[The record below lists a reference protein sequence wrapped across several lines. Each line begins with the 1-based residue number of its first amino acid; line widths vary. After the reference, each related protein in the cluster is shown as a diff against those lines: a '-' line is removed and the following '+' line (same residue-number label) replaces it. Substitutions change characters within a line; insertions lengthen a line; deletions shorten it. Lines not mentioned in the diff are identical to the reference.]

1 MKRALDTFQNIDLF
15 KYLFKILKGFLSR
28 QISEGENIK
37 KTNFEIYNIDV
48 LLYAH
53 NILECLDQ
61 VNYSINML
69 SGFKTK
75 NKFNMNRHDY
85 IVFMLENFYLRV
97 TSIFDRILRLTN
109 IALEI
114 GLPEK
119 ECKESTIIKN
129 ENIKGTKLYKA
140 LKNINDFLESF
151 RKKRNKIAHS
161 ESFSEEKLNYIKS
174 YYLALETEDF
184 KDIEKFKKFFKF
196 DTDEY
201 VINKKKEFKNIVN
214 DLEKLLIVFFNEIS
228 PYIYINGQRYKK

>member
-1 MKRALDTFQNIDLF
+1 MRALDTFQDIDLF
-15 KYLFKILKGFLSR
+15 KYLFKILKEFFSR

-37 KTNFEIYNIDV
+37 KTNFEIYNIYV

-85 IVFMLENFYLRV
+85 IVFMVENFYLRS
-97 TSIFDRILRLTN
+97 TSIFDRILRFTN

-129 ENIKGTKLYKA
+129 ENIKGTKLYTA
-140 LKNINDFLESF
+140 LKNINNFLESF
-151 RKKRNKIAHS
+151 RENRNKIAHS

-174 YYLALETEDF
+174 YYVALETDDF

-201 VINKKKEFKNIVN
+201 VVDKKKEFKNIVN
-214 DLEKLLIVFFNEIS
+214 DLEKLLIVFFNEIA
-228 PYIYINGQRYKK
+228 PFIYINGERYKK